1 MVNTSWQTAHE
12 SGNVTNAT
20 TTGNVTESHPDKM
33 IPGIELF
40 GISVGMIRSDNG
52 RKCAMAY
59 QIVDKLRT

>member
-1 MVNTSWQTAHE
+1 
-12 SGNVTNAT
+12 
-20 TTGNVTESHPDKM
+20 M

-40 GISVGMIRSDNG
+40 GVSVGMIRSDNG

>member
-1 MVNTSWQTAHE
+1 MVNTSLQTAHE
-12 SGNVTNAT
+12 SGNVANAT

-40 GISVGMIRSDNG
+40 GISVGMIRSDDR
-52 RKCAMAY
+52 RKCAMAN